1 MGTRSIISFTPSK
14 DMNVTFDP
22 FKLPE
27 GNPFAPFDGEVD
39 LKKALRNVKKN
50 TEEVR
55 FKKGHSYN
63 IYCHWDGYP
72 EGVGVALVNNFTD
85 EDMVANLIAAG
96 DCSSIMGHVV
106 PYTTR
111 GEKFKQPFDKK
122 LGSWV
127 PGWGVEF
134 VHRWTPNGW
143 EVAEI
148 SDFYDEDGV
157 EKLGVDFDF
166 QPTAEVAA
174 DYLDR

>member
-14 DMNVTFDP
+14 NMKVTFDP

-27 GNPFAPFDGEVD
+27 GNPFAPFGEEVD

-55 FKKGHSYN
+55 FKKGHAYN

-111 GEKFKQPFDKK
+111 GEKFKQPFDKE

-148 SDFYDEDGV
+148 PDFYDEDGV
-157 EKLGVDFDF
+157 EKPGVEFEF
-166 QPTAEVAA
+166 SPTAVVAA
-174 DYLDR
+174 ECLDQ